1 MIKYNPDHWFTL
13 IFHRDS
19 KKTFKK
25 SIPNVISITLYSTL
39 FAFIYDHYLKSFYD
53 VSPTVHSLLG
63 IVLGL
68 FLVFRTNT
76 AYDKWWEGRK
86 IWGSLV
92 NDCRN
97 LAMKFNAFLPK
108 ELQEDRKQIARLI
121 SSYVVTLKNHLRDK
135 ATSETF
141 DFEDDNRNQGLI
153 WEHKPNY
160 IASKLYQL
168 IDRLYKSNVLDGHQL
183 YIIDKEIK
191 GLTDHLG
198 ACERIKNTPIPFSYS
213 MYIKKFIFLYAIT
226 LPFGLVSSFHYYTVP
241 VVLFIFYFLL
251 TIELIAEEIEEP
263 FGYDENDL
271 PTDELSEKIGQN
283 VREILMNGT

>member
-1 MIKYNPDHWFTL
+1 MIKYNPNHWFTL

-19 KKTFKK
+19 RKTFQK

-53 VSPTVHSLLG
+53 VSPAVHSLLG

-97 LAMKFNAFLPK
+97 LALKFNAFLPIENK
-108 ELQEDRKQIARLI
+108 ADRKLLTELI
-121 SSYVVTLKNHLRDK
+121 SSYVVTLKDHLRDE
-135 ATSETF
+135 ATCNTF
-141 DFEDDNRNQGLI
+141 KFEDDNPDKAGK

-160 IASKLYQL
+160 IASKIYLL
-168 IDRLYKSNVLDGHQL
+168 VEGLYKKKSIDGHQF

-226 LPFGLVSSFHYYTVP
+226 LPFGLVSSFKYYTVP

-283 VREILMNGT
+283 VREILLSE